1 MKRWT
6 VGDLE
11 PPLSGT
17 ALDLRTPVDLTATAS
32 ATANVQRDDGTVIS
46 RAVTLGDQTTS
57 KGSWS
62 MPWQTGDLSIA
73 GGYEAELKVMWPG
86 TRPQTFG
93 PEKFQV
99 RPSLSS

>member
-17 ALDLRTPVDLTATAS
+17 ALNIRTPVDLTTAAS
-32 ATANVQRDDGTVIS
+32 AVAHVQREDGTVIS
-46 RAVTLGDQTTS
+46 RAVTLANQTTS
-57 KGSWS
+57 KGKWS
-62 MPWQTGDLSIA
+62 MPWQTGDLSVD
-73 GGYEAELKVMWPG
+73 GGYEAELKVVWPG

-99 RPSLSS
+99 RPKIAT